1 MRSNPVCFLLLVVAS
16 LTVPSPVLRSQDNPV
31 AKLTVEADLIEIL
44 KGDAPGGDKALACKR
59 LAVYGTGAAAKELGK
74 LLTDDKLASWS
85 RIALEAIPGPE
96 CDDVLRSAA
105 GSLSG
110 RLLVGVINS
119 IGIRRDQTAI
129 DILMTHLQSPDAEV
143 ASAAAVALGNI
154 GGEKVATELA
164 KYVGTAPAAVRS
176 SVAEGC
182 ILAAERLAIGG
193 NAAQAVELYDA
204 VRKADLPKQRIV
216 EATRGA
222 ILARGVQGVPLLL
235 DQLHSADKEMF
246 EVGLWTARELPGKE
260 IVNAL
265 VDEVGKAAPEKAAL
279 IVLALADRK
288 GTLDLPTLIKIASS
302 GPSIVRIAAMS
313 AISRVGDVTCVEPL
327 LQFAMEK
334 DSDLLLPAK
343 QALKEIQ
350 DEQAGAEILKRLP
363 PPPATCNNF

>member
-1 MRSNPVCFLLLVVAS
+1 
-16 LTVPSPVLRSQDNPV
+16 
-31 AKLTVEADLIEIL
+31 
-44 KGDAPGGDKALACKR
+44 
-59 LAVYGTGAAAKELGK
+59 
-74 LLTDDKLASWS
+74 
-85 RIALEAIPGPE
+85 
-96 CDDVLRSAA
+96 
-105 GSLSG
+105 
-110 RLLVGVINS
+110 
-119 IGIRRDQTAI
+119 
-129 DILMTHLQSPDAEV
+129 MTHLQSPDGEV

-182 ILAAERLAIGG
+182 ILAAERLSMRRQRRASRRALRRGSKSRPAE
-193 NAAQAVELYDA
+193 AAYRRSYSWSD
-204 VRKADLPKQRIV
+204 
-216 EATRGA
+216 
-222 ILARGVQGVPLLL
+222 LARGVQGVPLLL

-313 AISRVGDVTCVEPL
+313 AISRVGDVTVSSRSSNLRWRKIPICFYRPSKL
-327 LQFAMEK
+327 
-334 DSDLLLPAK
+334 
-343 QALKEIQ
+343 
-350 DEQAGAEILKRLP
+350 
-363 PPPATCNNF
+363 